1 MKRLFLLLTV
11 LALAAAAATGCSS
24 KKSSVAASQPS
35 VQFSAGD
42 SGAVL
47 VQPSSAAPI
56 SPSSSASGDSSVP
69 AATEESSALSE
80 AVQQAALSYVGAN
93 AANGDTV
100 TLLSVETMPDG
111 ISYCFVEVSA
121 FGNTYELMVSADGAL
136 VFDSEDF
143 NDVYGDD
150 DEGDDDEDT
159 DEDDIGGEDE
169 DYDSD
174 DVFDGYSGHGPDHAE
189 P

>member
-1 MKRLFLLLTV
+1 MLLIIPI
-11 LALAAAAATGCSS
+11 
-24 KKSSVAASQPS
+24 AAS
-35 VQFSAGD
+35 SAII
-42 SGAVL
+42 
-47 VQPSSAAPI
+47 P
-56 SPSSSASGDSSVP
+56 
-69 AATEESSALSE
+69 
-80 AVQQAALSYVGAN
+80 
-93 AANGDTV
+93 
-100 TLLSVETMPDG
+100 
-111 ISYCFVEVSA
+111 
-121 FGNTYELMVSADGAL
+121 LMVSADGAL

-169 DYDSD
+169 DYDSN